1 MPELLVELLTEEI
14 PAGMQAKAADDLLA
28 LALGKLVAAGVPAP
42 DARASDGF
50 STPRRIGFVI
60 RDLPVATAAVREER
74 RGPRVGAP
82 NQAVQGF
89 LKANGLAAL
98 DLCERRDTGKGEF
111 WFFTVEKA
119 GQRTADLLPQV
130 IADAILGLVWPKSMR
145 FADAA
150 FTWVRP
156 LRSILAVFDGVPV
169 AGALALGDQRHG
181 RAARLLKAGEAA
193 GDGEMVRP
201 FGDTTAGHRFLAPA
215 PFAVDGFDG
224 YRDGLHKACVIL
236 DRAARKAEILR
247 LASAAASGAGLTLVD
262 DPGLLDEIAGLVEWP
277 VVHLGAFDPAF
288 LDVPPEVLT
297 TTMRVNQKYIALKD
311 ADGRLAPR
319 FVIVANRPT
328 DDGGATVIKGNERVL
343 RARLADARFFWDQDR
358 KARLEDRIPALAAI
372 TFHAKLGT
380 VEEKVERVRALAVHI
395 ARLLEWPEAVQ
406 AQADRAARLAKADL
420 VSGMVGEFP
429 ELQGL
434 MGRYYA
440 LAEGETPD
448 VADAIAQHYSPAGPA
463 DRCPTA
469 PVAIAVAMADKID
482 TLVGFFAIDERPTG
496 SKDPFALRR
505 AALGVIR
512 IVLENG
518 LRLSLHEVMA
528 ASVAD
533 YEPRLVMNV
542 PEYASYFSGMKAV
555 ETIGLKDVRRIL
567 ENSAIS
573 SDLADALMG
582 LGRTLPKV
590 PTDLVAFLADRL
602 KVALREQGVRH
613 DLIDAVFALGGEDD
627 LVRLVARVKALQ
639 AFLASE
645 AGANLLTAYR
655 RAANILRIEE
665 KKDGREYRDVQT
677 GSFVQPEETALWTAL
692 AAVRSA
698 TGTTIASEDFTAAM
712 TDLSAMRAPVD
723 AFFERVTVNADDP
736 AVRANRLA
744 LLRGLIA
751 TMHTIADFSRIEG

>member
-14 PAGMQAKAADDLLA
+14 PAGMQVRAADDLLA
-28 LALGKLVAAGVPAP
+28 RAMAALGSAGLAP
-42 DARASDGF
+42 KGSEGVSGA
-50 STPRRIGFVI
+50 RRIGFVV
-60 RDLPVATAAVREER
+60 RDLPAETEAVREER

-82 NQAVQGF
+82 EQAVQGF
-89 LKANGLAAL
+89 LKANGLASL
-98 DLCERRDTGKGEF
+98 DQCERRDTGKGEF
-111 WFFTVEKA
+111 WFVTVEKA
-119 GQRTADLLPQV
+119 GRRTADLLPQIV
-130 IADAILGLVWPKSMR
+130 ADAILGLVWPKSMR

-156 LRSILAVFDGVPV
+156 LRSILAVFDGRPVP
-169 AGALALGDQRHG
+169 GALALGDQRHG
-181 RAARLLKAGEAA
+181 RPARLLKAGEAA
-193 GDGEMVRP
+193 GEGEMVRP
-201 FGDTTAGHRFLAPA
+201 FGDTTVGHRFLGPA
-215 PFAVDGFDG
+215 PFAVTGFDA
-224 YRDGLHKACVIL
+224 YREGLRRACVIL
-236 DRAARKAEILR
+236 DRAERKATILR
-247 LASAAASGAGLTLVD
+247 LATEAAAGAGLSLID
-262 DPGLLDEIAGLVEWP
+262 DPGLLDEVAGLVEWP
-277 VVHLGAFDPAF
+277 VVHLGSFDPAF
-288 LDVPPEVLT
+288 LDVPHEVLT
-297 TTMRVNQKYIALKD
+297 TTMRVNQRYFALKD
-311 ADGRLAPR
+311 AAGRLAPR

-328 DDGGATVIKGNERVL
+328 TDGGAEVVKGNERVL
-343 RARLADARFFWDQDR
+343 RARLSDARFFWEQDR
-358 KARLEDRIPALAAI
+358 KVPLEDRVPALGAI

-380 VEEKVERVRALAVHI
+380 VEEKVARVRALAVHL
-395 ARLLEWPEAVQ
+395 ARMLGWPDDVQ
-406 AQADRAARLAKADL
+406 ERADRAALLAKADL

-440 LAEGETPD
+440 LAAGEAPD
-448 VADAIAQHYSPAGPA
+448 VADAVAEHYKPVGPT

-469 PVAIAVAMADKID
+469 PVPIAVALADKID

-505 AALGVIR
+505 AGLGIIR

-518 LRLSLHEVMA
+518 LRLSLHEAMA

-542 PEYASYFSGMKAV
+542 PEYANYFSGVKAV
-555 ETIGLKDVRRIL
+555 ETIGLKDVQRIL

-573 SDLADALMG
+573 SDLADALMT
-582 LGRTLPKV
+582 LGRTLPNV
-590 PTDLVAFLADRL
+590 PTDLIAFLADRL

-639 AFLASE
+639 AFLASD

-655 RAANILRIEE
+655 RAANIVRIEE
-665 KKDGREYRDVQT
+665 KKDGREYRDVQA
-677 GSFVQPEETALWTAL
+677 GSLVQAEETTLWQALG
-692 AAVRSA
+692 AVRSA
-698 TGTTIASEDFTAAM
+698 TGTKIASEDFTAAM
-712 TDLSAMRAPVD
+712 TDLAALRSPVD
-723 AFFERVTVNADDP
+723 AFFDRVTVNVDDP

-744 LLRGLIA
+744 LLRGIIA